1 MTFYRFVDYGVSVGS
16 EEYGF
21 SSRREVFL
29 REFRVIKETPKGAW
43 IEVSFAGD
51 KRFVRLD
58 ARKQY
63 ACPTVELARQS
74 FIARKKRQIKI
85 LTTQLGNAKL
95 ALTYAEGMAACD
107 SSDVGTEQE
116 TVTTA
121 VSFAQK

>member
-1 MTFYRFVDYGVSVGS
+1 VNQAMTFYRYEDHGVACGS

-43 IEVSFAGD
+43 IETMFCGA

-74 FIARKKRQIKI
+74 FVARKKRQIKI
-85 LTTQLGNAKL
+85 LTTQLENAKHAL
-95 ALTYAEGMAACD
+95 AVIGHVEGLNSAKRTLD
-107 SSDVGTEQE
+107 R
-116 TVTTA
+116 
-121 VSFAQK
+121 